1 MIDYSIIGKRF
12 GRLVVIDLDH
22 VTSNHNTYWRC
33 QCDCG
38 NETVVYRGCLASGDV
53 ISCGCYRYEHR
64 HEYGRKHGLTGHP
77 LYIVWSGMVQRCA
90 NPNSKNYYRY
100 GGRGIRVC
108 DEWRYNFES
117 FYNWAIDNGYSPGLT
132 LDRED
137 NEDGYYPENCRW
149 VSRRTQQNNTRR
161 NHLVTYNGETH
172 SIAEWSRILGVN
184 HESLRYRILHDN
196 MRDFEHHF
204 G

>member
-22 VTSNHNTYWRC
+22 VTPNHNTYWRC

-38 NETVVYRGCLASGDV
+38 NEAVVYRGGLTSGDT
-53 ISCGCYRYEHR
+53 ISCGCYHHEHQ
-64 HEYGRKHGLTGHP
+64 HEYGRKHGLTNHP
-77 LYIVWSGMVQRCA
+77 LYIVWSGMVQRCT
-90 NPNSKNYYRY
+90 NPNSQNYYRY
-100 GGRGIRVC
+100 GDRGIWVC
-108 DEWRYNFES
+108 DEWRYDFES

-137 NEDGYYPENCRW
+137 NDDGYHPENCRW

-172 SIAEWSRILGVN
+172 SIAEWSRILSVN
-184 HESLRYRILHDN
+184 HESLRYRVLHGN
-196 MRDFEHHF
+196 MRDFERYF